1 MDGFRDTG
9 FRHSRRFAL
18 KPSVNS
24 AWGYIKEFGNQAVR
38 GFANT
43 GVLSRAFDAI
53 ITFYEEILEKLGE
66 II

>member
-18 KPSVNS
+18 KPSLNS

-38 GFANT
+38 GLANT
-43 GVLSRAFDAI
+43 GVQNRAFDPT
-53 ITFYEEILEKLGE
+53 ITFYEKILEKLRE